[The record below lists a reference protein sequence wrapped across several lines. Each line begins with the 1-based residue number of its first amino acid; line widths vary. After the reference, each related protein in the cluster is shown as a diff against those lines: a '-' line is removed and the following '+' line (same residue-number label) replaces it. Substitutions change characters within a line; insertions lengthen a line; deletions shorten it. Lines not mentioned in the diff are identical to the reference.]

1 MWFVDQAEIIVKAGD
16 GGRGCSSFAQP
27 PYIRYPYPDG
37 GDGGDGGDV
46 VLVADP
52 NIATLLDFHF
62 KHEFTAGRGHHG
74 GSNRKTGKRGEGLVI
89 RLPVGTVVWDQEAG
103 LALRDFARAGERA
116 IVAAGGKGG
125 LGNATVPEAQPSGPG
140 ERHRL
145 RLELK
150 LIADVGI
157 IGFPNAGKSS
167 LLARIST
174 ARPKVAAYPFTTRYP
189 VLGVVNVGGRGSFVA
204 CDVPGLIEGAH
215 EGRGLGI
222 QFLRHIERTRLLL
235 HVVDLAAVDGREPVE
250 TYHRLNHEL
259 SAYRA
264 SLEDRPQL
272 IVANKMDLAEARAN
286 LPAFKRA
293 MPGTVWPVSC
303 ATGEGLVPLL
313 EAAWK
318 MLEKLPGGIQDAG
331 RRTSGSES

>member
-16 GGRGCSSFAQP
+16 GGRGCASYAQP

-46 VLVADP
+46 VLMTDP

-62 KHEFTAGRGHHG
+62 KHEFTAGRGRHG
-74 GSNRKTGKRGEGLVI
+74 SSNKKTGKRGEELVI
-89 RLPVGTVVWDQEAG
+89 RIPVGTVVWDQEAG
-103 LALRDFARAGERA
+103 LVLRDFTRPGERA

-125 LGNATVPEAQPSGPG
+125 LGNATVPARPGQRGWRDGEAQPSRPG
-140 ERHRL
+140 ERRRL
-145 RLELK
+145 KLELK
-150 LIADVGI
+150 LIADVGLV
-157 IGFPNAGKSS
+157 GFPNAGKSS
-167 LLARIST
+167 LLSRIST
-174 ARPKVAAYPFTTRYP
+174 ARPKVGAYPFTTRYP
-189 VLGVVNVGGRGSFVA
+189 VLGVVSLTGRGSFVA

-235 HVVDLAAVDGREPVE
+235 HIVDLAAVDGRDPVD
-250 TYHRLNHEL
+250 TYHQLNLEL
-259 SAYRA
+259 SASRA

-286 LPAFKRA
+286 LPLFERSV
-293 MPGTVWPVSC
+293 PGTVWPVSC
-303 ATGEGLVPLL
+303 ATGEGLGPLL
-313 EAAWK
+313 EATWQA
-318 MLEKLPGGIQDAG
+318 LQPAG
-331 RRTSGSES
+331 PV